1 MPAMT
6 ILLVEDNP
14 RQMALYARRL
24 EEEGYAVRQATS
36 GEQALDEF
44 DERTNV
50 VVADML
56 LPGMDGAALMTRLHE
71 RRPDLPIIILT
82 NRGRLEESLDLLRA
96 GAFDYVQKTASFKD
110 LALRVA
116 RAAAHE
122 KLTREVTTL
131 RARLADS
138 RNVVASRAPAM
149 LSALKR
155 IGAVAGTD
163 YPVLLTGESG
173 TGKEVMARQIHLQSS
188 RRERPFIALNCGA
201 IPRDLFESELFGH
214 RKGSFTG
221 AVADR
226 AGVFE
231 EADGGTLFLDEI
243 GETPGSQ
250 QVKLLRALE
259 EGEFQRI
266 GEAAARKVDVRL
278 IAATNRDLAAA
289 TGDGSFREDLYY
301 RISLM
306 PIALPPLRER
316 TEDIPSLAAHF
327 FDLAMAETGKR
338 IEPLP
343 GDVVEVLRQ
352 HAWPGNIRELANRI
366 RQAVTLCQGGRIRT
380 VDLQLE
386 GNGPRAAQANGDI
399 LRLSLA
405 QARRQFE
412 KSYLEGILRQ
422 QGGNVSRAAD
432 QSGKHRSEFYSLL
445 KRHGIDPESFRSPH
459 PTD

>member
-1 MPAMT
+1 
-6 ILLVEDNP
+6 VEDNP
-14 RQMALYARRL
+14 RQRALYARRL
-24 EEEGYAVRQATS
+24 EEEGYAVRQAAS

-56 LPGMDGAALMTRLHE
+56 LPGMDGAALMAGLHE
-71 RRPDLPIIILT
+71 RRPDLPVIILT
-82 NRGRLEESLDLLRA
+82 NRGKLGESLDLLRR

-116 RAAAHE
+116 RAAEHE
-122 KLTREVTTL
+122 ALAREVTAL
-131 RARLADS
+131 RARLAQSQD
-138 RNVVASRAPAM
+138 VVASRAPAM
-149 LSALKR
+149 SKVLER

-173 TGKEVMARQIHLQSS
+173 TGKEVLARQIHLQSK

-226 AGVFE
+226 AGVLE
-231 EADGGTLFLDEI
+231 EADGGTLLLDEI
-243 GETPGSQ
+243 GDTPASQ

-259 EGEFQRI
+259 EGELQRV
-266 GEAAARKVDVRL
+266 GEAAPRKVDVRL

-289 TGDGSFREDLYY
+289 VADASFREDLYY

-306 PIALPPLRER
+306 PIELPPLRER
-316 TEDIPSLAAHF
+316 SEDIPALAAHF
-327 FDLAMAETGKR
+327 LDLAMAETGKR
-338 IEPLP
+338 IEPLSR
-343 GDVVEVLRQ
+343 EVLEALRR

-366 RQAVTLCQGGRIRT
+366 RQAVILCQGGSVRT
-380 VDLQLE
+380 DDLQLG
-386 GNGPRAAQANGDI
+386 GNGPRAARANGEM
-399 LRLSLA
+399 LSLPLA
-405 QARRQFE
+405 QARRRFE
-412 KSYLEGILRQ
+412 KMYLEGILRQ

-445 KRHGIDPESFRSPH
+445 KRHDIDPESFRPPQRS
-459 PTD
+459 D